1 MKLLIILGL
10 SLLVQTSCS
19 NKTHFQS
26 LSSETQVLN
35 SLSALE
41 ASEKES
47 FQLKREKPKVD
58 ILFVAD
64 TSGSMHH
71 HLSQLGQS
79 LSSLLSVISNYD
91 WQIGITL
98 ADHGDHENPKAIEKN
113 WRDYVLTENS
123 GRFGSL
129 MPLEDGQR
137 FLNKTILKAYTR
149 SYEKVFL
156 HSLSHSPKIDCNRP
170 PYCSN
175 YLEQPLRSL
184 QSAIKRSVLD
194 NQNFFRPKA
203 DFISL
208 IITNEDERKEDP
220 SRATTAEDVLNSFLK
235 HFSDSKRFI
244 AYNIIVK
251 DINCLNSER
260 AKGGIAHIAKS
271 ISRLAELTNGA
282 NINLCSQNYGSEL
295 RKISKDIKNKLEN
308 TVTLKKE
315 PIPESVQIHF
325 IKGPQLEWRLSGKQ
339 IIFENKAIDSSSI
352 VVTYEEKRRFL

>member
-184 QSAIKRSVLD
+184 QSAIKRSVWIIKTSLD
-194 NQNFFRPKA
+194 PK
-203 DFISL
+203 L
-208 IITNEDERKEDP
+208 I
-220 SRATTAEDVLNSFLK
+220 LYL
-235 HFSDSKRFI
+235 
-244 AYNIIVK
+244 
-251 DINCLNSER
+251 
-260 AKGGIAHIAKS
+260 
-271 ISRLAELTNGA
+271 
-282 NINLCSQNYGSEL
+282 
-295 RKISKDIKNKLEN
+295 
-308 TVTLKKE
+308 
-315 PIPESVQIHF
+315 
-325 IKGPQLEWRLSGKQ
+325 
-339 IIFENKAIDSSSI
+339 
-352 VVTYEEKRRFL
+352 

>member
-1 MKLLIILGL
+1 M
-10 SLLVQTSCS
+10 
-19 NKTHFQS
+19 
-26 LSSETQVLN
+26 
-35 SLSALE
+35 
-41 ASEKES
+41 
-47 FQLKREKPKVD
+47 
-58 ILFVAD
+58 
-64 TSGSMHH
+64 
-71 HLSQLGQS
+71 
-79 LSSLLSVISNYD
+79 
-91 WQIGITL
+91 
-98 ADHGDHENPKAIEKN
+98 
-113 WRDYVLTENS
+113 
-123 GRFGSL
+123 
-129 MPLEDGQR
+129 
-137 FLNKTILKAYTR
+137 
-149 SYEKVFL
+149 
-156 HSLSHSPKIDCNRP
+156 
-170 PYCSN
+170 
-175 YLEQPLRSL
+175 
-184 QSAIKRSVLD
+184 D

-235 HFSDSKRFI
+235 RFSDSKRFI

-325 IKGPQLEWRLSGKQ
+325 IKGPKLEWRLSGKQ